1 MSKRRTTEQFIAE
14 ARAAHAADDRY
25 DYSKVEYKDSHTKVE
40 IICPKH
46 GSFHQSP
53 TNHLRPCGCPGCTGD
68 AIRKGRG
75 FNSAEFDVARARA
88 KHGDKYDYS
97 NCKGG
102 STKTKVEIIC
112 PEHGLFLQ
120 SPEKHYSG
128 SGCPECKVLDADR
141 LKMEKQTTRYER
153 MKTTF
158 QQNFAARF
166 IEKARIVHGEKYN
179 YDLSEYTQAK
189 CKIEIVCPE
198 HGSFW
203 QTVNSHLNGNGCP
216 ACQYAALS
224 LSNSLTSSDFIAKAT
239 SIHGDKY
246 DYSKVEYRTA
256 KEKVEIVC
264 LDHGSFWQQPNN
276 HLSGNGCPECT
287 SKISKQETELFDFIK
302 TLAPDAEQSDRT
314 LLAGK
319 ELDIVV
325 PSRKLAFEFNGLWW
339 HSERMGTQLNYHQ
352 DKTDAAAAAGY
363 RLIHI
368 FSDEWENHRAWCEAH
383 IRNVLNVPARIIYAR
398 KCEVEQ
404 HESAVGVRQFLEEN
418 HLQGFRGGRSIVL
431 KYDGEI
437 VACAIVSKTIYGTV
451 ELARWCVKLGLQ
463 VVGGFSKVTKLLP
476 AGIISYC
483 DTSKYDGS
491 GYEASGWTKVADG
504 QPSYHYTD
512 GIERVGRQHFQKHK
526 LLARG
531 AVGENEVDLAA
542 SEGFYRIGG
551 CRQLKFALR

>member
-40 IICPKH
+40 IICPEH
-46 GSFHQSP
+46 GSFYQFP
-53 TNHLRPCGCPGCTGD
+53 TNHLRPCGCPGCIGD

-75 FNSAEFDVARARA
+75 FGGEFDVARARA

-102 STKTKVEIIC
+102 STKTKVTIGC
-112 PEHGLFLQ
+112 HEHGPFLQ

-128 SGCPECKVLDADR
+128 GGCPECGRAKVNHAHRIDTEEFIRRA
-141 LKMEKQTTRYER
+141 
-153 MKTTF
+153 KT
-158 QQNFAARF
+158 A
-166 IEKARIVHGEKYN
+166 HGETYSYEKTQYVDSIT
-179 YDLSEYTQAK
+179 DLLIA
-189 CKIEIVCPE
+189 CPT
-198 HGSFW
+198 HGDFK
-203 QTVNSHLNGNGCP
+203 QIPRNHLFGRGCP
-216 ACQYAALS
+216 KCAIGS
-224 LSNSLTSSDFIAKAT
+224 RP
-239 SIHGDKY
+239 
-246 DYSKVEYRTA
+246 SK
-256 KEKVEIVC
+256 
-264 LDHGSFWQQPNN
+264 P
-276 HLSGNGCPECT
+276 
-287 SKISKQETELFDFIK
+287 ETELFDFIK

-352 DKTDAAAAAGY
+352 DKTDAAAASGY